1 MWGLFTT
8 DSGGI
13 MNDDV
18 EIPSSSSFLD
28 SKKQES
34 RTKFSSAL
42 EDFKKILADKTHP
55 DNQTGAYHNN
65 VKSILSRLLST
76 ADSLDKVFPG
86 EGLFGLI
93 VMNFRASLKLK
104 DEMVKMEVRIRELEL
119 EIKKLKTQK
128 K

>member
-1 MWGLFTT
+1 
-8 DSGGI
+8 

-28 SKKQES
+28 SKKQEV
-34 RTKFSSAL
+34 RIKFTSSL
-42 EDFKKILADKTHP
+42 EEFKKILADKTHP
-55 DNQTGAYHNN
+55 DNQTAAYHNN

-93 VMNFRASLKLK
+93 VMSFRSSLKIK
-104 DEMVKMEVRIRELEL
+104 DEMIKMEVRIRDLEL